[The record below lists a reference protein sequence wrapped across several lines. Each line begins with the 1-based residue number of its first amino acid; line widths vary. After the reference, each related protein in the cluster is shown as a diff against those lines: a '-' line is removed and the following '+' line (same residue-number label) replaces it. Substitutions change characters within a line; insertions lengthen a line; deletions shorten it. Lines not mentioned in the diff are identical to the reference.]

1 MLPRCHLRGHVF
13 FIFMRMSLG
22 KVEISRLHG
31 LGEEKLNFVR
41 KKKKK
46 RKEIAQDKKKK
57 GARRQERR
65 KHTAETACSTASQT
79 APHCSPHVSQNGM
92 RTSHLVYS
100 RIGAT
105 HHMGSLVEKT
115 TEYACVR

>member
-1 MLPRCHLRGHVF
+1 MGTLIPPTLSTGDKRFKQRVSWAGCLLVPHYNSLEACTLWLGAAQMSSSWTCF

-46 RKEIAQDKKKK
+46 SKEIAQDKKKK
-57 GARRQERR
+57 RGKAAR
-65 KHTAETACSTASQT
+65 KKKT
-79 APHCSPHVSQNGM
+79 
-92 RTSHLVYS
+92 YS
-100 RIGAT
+100 
-105 HHMGSLVEKT
+105 
-115 TEYACVR
+115 